1 MSNKKHLIALSLL
14 FLFLKNSN
22 AQIEMPATEI
32 GFRVVGLN
40 AVDFVFKKER
50 RPDKISR
57 FRLMFSQ
64 VGLDPSNTNSV
75 FTINTGFAYGIERR
89 KSLKNNSYFFNGWEP
104 GILINHNTLSGKDFG
119 QITPFIGYMVGF
131 AHNFSEKLC
140 INLEVIPRIS
150 ATTSYGG
157 KKNNWRVDAGFNS
170 SNIGVGIYY
179 RII

>member
-89 KSLKNNSYFFNGWEP
+89 KSLKNNSY
-104 GILINHNTLSGKDFG
+104 ILFL
-119 QITPFIGYMVGF
+119 
-131 AHNFSEKLC
+131 
-140 INLEVIPRIS
+140 
-150 ATTSYGG
+150 
-157 KKNNWRVDAGFNS
+157 
-170 SNIGVGIYY
+170 
-179 RII
+179 